1 MYSITLM
8 FVVGLTLL
16 FIAVVITN
24 MIMKPIKQKR
34 EDRRWAQWKQDNNFL
49 SHSA

>member
-1 MYSITLM
+1 MPWTFGVIVVITCGFL
-8 FVVGLTLL
+8 
-16 FIAVVITN
+16 AVLITN

-34 EDRRWAQWKQDNNFL
+34 EDRRWQQWKQDNYL